1 MARFNFSGAPWAR
14 LAARVSAGPAAADLA
29 TTELATTGTA
39 VRDPAHLGDIHGA
52 FGTVRAGALDRP
64 TGWGQRL
71 RYLLAIMGPGL
82 IVMVGD
88 NDAGG
93 VSTYAQAGQDYGTRL
108 LWVLLLLIP
117 VLIVNQEMVV
127 RLGAVTG
134 VGHAR
139 LIHERFG
146 RFWAAFSVG
155 DLVLVNGLTI
165 VTEFI
170 GIALAGS
177 YFGVPR
183 WLSVTG
189 AALLLV
195 SFTVSGSFRRW
206 ERWMYALI
214 AANVVLIP
222 LVLAAHPRVAPV
234 ARGFLLPGLPSGL
247 NAGVLLLIIAIV
259 GTTVAPWQLF
269 FQQSNVVD
277 KRITPRWIGYERAD
291 TVIGSFVVV
300 IGAAVIIAVTA
311 FGFAGT
317 ARHGHFTDALGVARG
332 LAATVGQHAG
342 GLFAILLL
350 DASLIG
356 AAAVTLATSYALGD
370 VAGARHSLHRSLRD
384 APLFY
389 GAYAF
394 FLAAAGT
401 VVLIPGA
408 PLGLITEGVQA
419 LAGVLLP
426 SATVFLVLLCNDR
439 AVLGPWVNKPWL
451 NGVAGFIIGV
461 LVLLSLVL
469 TAATLFPHLTG
480 GQLAALLAGGVA
492 LGGLGVAGWAL
503 ARLRPRRA
511 ARRGLPAD
519 PEAELDTGV
528 VLAAQ
533 RMTWRMPPLAALPKP
548 VWSPGRKLGML
559 TLRLYLVIAVSLV
572 IVKIV
577 QLSLGH

>member
-1 MARFNFSGAPWAR
+1 M
-14 LAARVSAGPAAADLA
+14 
-29 TTELATTGTA
+29 T
-39 VRDPAHLGDIHGA
+39 DIQGA
-52 FGTVRAGALDRP
+52 FGTIRAGALDRP
-64 TGWGQRL
+64 AGWGQRL

-108 LWVLLLLIP
+108 LWVLLLLVP

-146 RFWAAFSVG
+146 RFWATFSVG

-183 WLSVTG
+183 WLSVAG
-189 AALLLV
+189 AAGLLV
-195 SFTVSGSFRRW
+195 VFVASGSFRRW

-222 LVLAAHPRVAPV
+222 LMLAAHPRVAPV
-234 ARGFLLPGLPSGL
+234 ARGFLLPGLPGGL

-291 TVIGSFVVV
+291 TVIGSLVVV
-300 IGAAVIIAVTA
+300 FGAAVIIAVTA

-317 ARHGHFTDALGVARG
+317 ALHGHFTDAGGVARG
-332 LAATVGQHAG
+332 LAATLGQHTG

-370 VAGARHSLHRSLRD
+370 IAGAKHSLHRSVKD

-394 FLAAAGT
+394 FLATAAT

-451 NGVAGFIIGV
+451 NAVAGFIIGV

-469 TAATLFPHLTG
+469 TAATLFPHLSG
-480 GQLAALLAGGVA
+480 GQLAALLAGGV
-492 LGGLGVAGWAL
+492 GLGVLAVAGWAL
-503 ARLRPRRA
+503 ARSV
-511 ARRGLPAD
+511 ARRRGALPGD

-528 VLAAQ
+528 VRAAE
-533 RMTWRMPPLAALPKP
+533 RLTWRMPPLESLPKP
-548 VWSPGRKLGML
+548 AWSPGRKLGML

-577 QLSLGH
+577 QLSLAH

>member
-1 MARFNFSGAPWAR
+1 MALFLVSGASWAR
-14 LAARVSAGPAAADLA
+14 LAAAARLPQRLRPALSSPPRSRTGAAEFA
-29 TTELATTGTA
+29 PAGTA
-39 VRDPAHLGDIHGA
+39 VRDSAHLGDIHGA
-52 FGTVRAGALDRP
+52 FGTVRADTADRP
-64 TGWGQRL
+64 ATWGRRL

-93 VSTYAQAGQDYGTRL
+93 VSTYAQAGQNYGTRL
-108 LWVLLLLIP
+108 LWVLALLIP
-117 VLIVNQEMVV
+117 VLVVNQEMVV

-146 RFWAAFSVG
+146 RLWAAFSVG

-183 WLSVTG
+183 WLSVAG
-189 AALLLV
+189 AAAVLV
-195 SFTVSGSFRRW
+195 AFTVSGSFRRW

-214 AANVVLIP
+214 AANVVMIP
-222 LVLAAHPRVAPV
+222 LVLAAHVHPMTIA
-234 ARGFLLPGLPSGL
+234 GGL
-247 NAGVLLLIIAIV
+247 NASVLLLIIAIV

-291 TVIGSFVVV
+291 TVIGSVVVV
-300 IGAAVIIAVTA
+300 IGAAVIISVTA

-317 ARHGHFTDALGVARG
+317 ARHGHFTDAGAVAAG
-332 LAATVGQHAG
+332 LAATVGHHAG
-342 GLFAILLL
+342 GMFALLLL

-370 VAGARHSLHRSLRD
+370 IAGAKHSLHRSVKD

-394 FLAAAGT
+394 FLAAAAT

-408 PLGLITEGVQA
+408 PLGVITEGVQA

-439 AVLGPWVNKPWL
+439 AVLGPWVNKAWL
-451 NGVAGFIIGV
+451 NAVAGVIIGV

-469 TAATLFPHLTG
+469 TAATLFPHLSG
-480 GQLAALLAGGVA
+480 GQLAALLGGGAGVGVLAAGG
-492 LGGLGVAGWAL
+492 WA
-503 ARLRPRRA
+503 A
-511 ARRGLPAD
+511 ARWVTARRLPDD

-528 VLAAQ
+528 VVAAE
-533 RMTWRMPPLAALPKP
+533 RMTWRMPPLAELAGP
-548 VWSPGRKLGML
+548 VWSPGRKLGMI
-559 TLRLYLVIAVSLV
+559 TLRVYLLIAVSLV
-572 IVKIV
+572 IVRIV